1 MKLRL
6 APRALAEAKRLESW
20 WVNDRP
26 AAPDL
31 FENELT
37 ATLDMI
43 VAAPTLGTSYPSRFE
58 VGVRRVLM
66 PKTRNHVYFTV
77 QGDEVV
83 ILSVW
88 GTPRG
93 RGPKL

>member
-6 APRALAEAKRLESW
+6 APRALAEAKRKKTW
-20 WVNDRP
+20 WRKNRP

-31 FENELT
+31 FEDELNV
-37 ATLDMI
+37 TLDAI
-43 VAAPTLGTSYPSRFE
+43 LATPALGTDYPSRFE
-58 VGVRRVLM
+58 VKVRRVLM

-77 QGDEVV
+77 KDDELV

-88 GTPRG
+88 GAQQA
-93 RGPKL
+93 RGPGL

>member
-6 APRALAEAKRLESW
+6 APRALAEAKRKKTW
-20 WVNDRP
+20 WLRNRS

-31 FENELT
+31 FEEEFK
-37 ATLDMI
+37 AI
-43 VAAPTLGTSYPSRFE
+43 LGIIMSTPGFGAQYPSRFD
-58 VGVRRVLM
+58 VPVRRALM
-66 PKTRNHVYFTV
+66 PKTKNHVYFTV
-77 QGDEVV
+77 TDDEIV

-88 GTPRG
+88 GAARE